1 MHPLQPHYQS
11 FMCSHTQLLL
21 GSVHLS
27 VCYTGRIRLVFCGA
41 VKLRAID

>member
-11 FMCSHTQLLL
+11 FMCSYTQLLL

-27 VCYTGRIRLVFCGA
+27 VSYMSRIRLVFCCA